1 VSIDFVT
8 GSTTEMGGDMAKI
21 GDRAVVLGASM
32 AGLLTA
38 RALSDFFETV
48 TVVERDVLPDN
59 PVNRRGVPQGRH
71 AHGLLSR
78 GAQALEELFPG
89 LLDELVLAGAP
100 YFDGQDLSKLHY
112 NLGGHRVVSTGSA
125 EDFSAYVTSR
135 PFLEYHVR
143 RRVRA
148 VANVMLLDDHDVV
161 ELTSTPDRGRITG
174 VRTVNRHSREEST
187 LAADLV
193 VDATGRGARTPAWL
207 ESLGYGRPVEDH
219 VVVHLTYTSQALRMR
234 PGALHEMGFIIGVVP
249 GRPTGM
255 FLVGCENDTW
265 LFTAMGMAGREPP
278 CERTAMYEF
287 AEDFTPA
294 HVLPALRAAEPLG
307 EVARHRVP
315 SSQWRRYDKMRR
327 FPDGLLV
334 SGDAICS
341 FNPIYG
347 QGMTVAALEALAL
360 RDCLSR
366 GTNDL
371 PRRFFQAAAGPIR
384 QAWQLAAGGDLAL
397 PEIGGAQPLATRLFN
412 GYVDRV
418 LTAAEFDAAAF
429 NQFARVTSLVD
440 PATRLLRPAMMWRAA
455 TANYRGRQRSSQ
467 PAEPPTLVD
476 STPI

>member
-1 VSIDFVT
+1 
-8 GSTTEMGGDMAKI
+8 
-21 GDRAVVLGASM
+21 
-32 AGLLTA
+32 
-38 RALSDFFETV
+38 
-48 TVVERDVLPDN
+48 
-59 PVNRRGVPQGRH
+59 
-71 AHGLLSR
+71 
-78 GAQALEELFPG
+78 
-89 LLDELVLAGAP
+89 
-100 YFDGQDLSKLHY
+100 
-112 NLGGHRVVSTGSA
+112 
-125 EDFSAYVTSR
+125 
-135 PFLEYHVR
+135 
-143 RRVRA
+143 
-148 VANVMLLDDHDVV
+148 
-161 ELTSTPDRGRITG
+161 
-174 VRTVNRHSREEST
+174 
-187 LAADLV
+187 
-193 VDATGRGARTPAWL
+193 
-207 ESLGYGRPVEDH
+207 
-219 VVVHLTYTSQALRMR
+219 VVHLTYTSQALRMR
-234 PGALHEMGFIIGVVP
+234 PGALHEMAFLIGVVP

-287 AEDFTPA
+287 AEDFTPP
-294 HVLPALRAAEPLG
+294 HALAALLAAEPLG

-366 GTNDL
+366 GTTDL

>member
-1 VSIDFVT
+1 
-8 GSTTEMGGDMAKI
+8 MGGEMAKI
-21 GDRAVVLGASM
+21 GDRAVVLGASV
-32 AGLLTA
+32 AGLVTA
-38 RALSDFFETV
+38 RALRDFFETV

-59 PVNRRGVPQGRH
+59 AVNRRGVPQGRH
-71 AHGLLSR
+71 PHGLLAR

-89 LLDELVLAGAP
+89 LLDELVLAGVP
-100 YFDGQDLSKLHY
+100 YFDGRDMSRLHY
-112 NLGGHRVVSTGSA
+112 NLNGHRIVSTGSA
-125 EDFSAYVTSR
+125 EDFTAYLTSR
-135 PFLEYHVR
+135 PFLEYHLR

-148 VANVMLLDDHDVV
+148 IGNVALLDDHDVV
-161 ELTSTPDRGRITG
+161 ELTSTSDRGRIIG

-207 ESLGYGRPVEDH
+207 ESLGYPRPVEDH
-219 VVVHLTYTSQALRMR
+219 VVVHLTYASQALRMR
-234 PGALHEMGFIIGVVP
+234 PGALHEMGLIIGVVP
-249 GRPTGM
+249 GRPTGA

-265 LFTAMGMAGREPP
+265 LFTVMGMAGGEPP
-278 CERTAMYEF
+278 SERAAMYEF
-287 AEDFTPA
+287 AEEFTPA
-294 HVLPALRAAEPLG
+294 HVLAALRAAEPLG
-307 EVARHRVP
+307 QVARHRVP

-334 SGDAICS
+334 AGDATCS

-366 GTNDL
+366 GTTDL
-371 PRRFFQAAAGPIR
+371 PRRFFKATARPIR

-418 LTAAEFDAAAF
+418 LTAAESDTAAF
-429 NQFARVTSLVD
+429 NQFARVTGLVD
-440 PATRLLRPAMMWRAA
+440 PATRLLRPAMVWRAA
-455 TANYRGRQRSSQ
+455 TARYRRPQRDNS
-467 PAEPPTLVD
+467 PLAEPVTLVD
-476 STPI
+476 SAPVYLGRGDAM

>member
-1 VSIDFVT
+1 
-8 GSTTEMGGDMAKI
+8 MAKI
-21 GDRAVVLGASM
+21 GNHAAVLGASM
-32 AGLLTA
+32 AGLLAA

-48 TVVERDVLPDN
+48 TVVERDVLPDS
-59 PVNRRGVPQGRH
+59 PANRRGVPQGRH
-71 AHGLLSR
+71 PHGLLTR
-78 GAQALEELFPG
+78 GAQVLEELFPG

-100 YFDGQDLSKLHY
+100 YFDGRDLSKLHY
-112 NLGGHRVVSTGSA
+112 NLGGHRAVSTGSA
-125 EDFSAYVTSR
+125 QDFTAYVLTR

-148 VANVMLLDDHDVV
+148 VGNVTLLDDHDVV
-161 ELTSTPDRGRITG
+161 ELRSTPDRGRITG
-174 VRTVNRHSREEST
+174 VRTVNRRSGEEST

-207 ESLGYGRPVEDH
+207 ESLGYGRPVEEH
-219 VVVHLTYTSQALRMR
+219 VVVHLTYASQALRMP
-234 PGALHEMGFIIGVVP
+234 PGALHEMAFAIGVVP

-265 LFTAMGMAGREPP
+265 LFTAMGMARREPP

-287 AEDFTPA
+287 AENFTPA
-294 HVLPALRAAEPLG
+294 HVLAALRAAEPLG

-327 FPDGLLV
+327 FPNGLLV

-366 GTNDL
+366 GADDL
-371 PRRFFQAAAGPIR
+371 SRRFFKAAARPIR

-429 NQFARVTSLVD
+429 NQFGRVTGLVD
-440 PATRLLRPAMMWRAA
+440 PATRLLRPAIMWRAA
-455 TANYRGRQRSSQ
+455 TAKYRRGQLDTQ
-467 PAEPPTLVD
+467 PAKPAILVD

>member
-1 VSIDFVT
+1 
-8 GSTTEMGGDMAKI
+8 MAKI

-32 AGLLTA
+32 AGLLAA
-38 RALSDFFETV
+38 RALCDFFETV

-59 PVNRRGVPQGRH
+59 AASRRGVPQGRH
-71 AHGLLSR
+71 PHGLLTR

-89 LLDELVLAGAP
+89 VLDELLLAGVP
-100 YFDGQDLSKLHY
+100 YFDGRDLSKLHY
-112 NLGGHRVVSTGSA
+112 NLNGHRMISTGSA
-125 EDFSAYVTSR
+125 EDFTAYLISR

-148 VANVMLLDDHDVV
+148 IANVTLLDGHDVV
-161 ELTSTPDRGRITG
+161 ALTSTPDRGRITG
-174 VRTVNRHSREEST
+174 VRTVNRRSREESM

-207 ESLGYGRPVEDH
+207 ESLGYPRPVEEH
-219 VVVHLTYTSQALRMR
+219 VVVHLTYASQALRMR
-234 PGALHEMGFIIGVVP
+234 PGALHEMVLQIGVVP

-255 FLVGCENDTW
+255 VLVGCENDTW

-287 AEDFTPA
+287 AEHFTPP
-294 HVLPALRAAEPLG
+294 HVLAALHAAEPLG

-366 GTNDL
+366 GTSDL
-371 PRRFFQAAAGPIR
+371 SRRFFKAAARPIR

-397 PEIGGAQPLATRLFN
+397 PEIGGAQPLATRLLN

-418 LTAAEFDAAAF
+418 LTAAEFDAAVF
-429 NQFARVTSLVD
+429 NRFARVTALVD

-455 TANYRGRQRSSQ
+455 AAGHRGRQHNRQ
-467 PAEPPTLVD
+467 LAEPAALVG
-476 STPI
+476 SVPV

>member
-1 VSIDFVT
+1 MVFDTGNSIEV
-8 GSTTEMGGDMAKI
+8 GGGMAKI
-21 GDRAVVLGASM
+21 GDHAVVLGASM
-32 AGLLTA
+32 AGLLAA
-38 RALSDFFETV
+38 RALSDFFDTV

-59 PVNRRGVPQGRH
+59 AANRRGVPQGRH
-71 AHGLLSR
+71 LHGLLTR
-78 GAQALEELFPG
+78 GAQVLEELFPG

-100 YFDGQDLSKLHY
+100 YFDGCDLSKLHY
-112 NLGGHRVVSTGSA
+112 NLGGHRMVSTGSA
-125 EDFSAYVTSR
+125 E
-135 PFLEYHVR
+135 E

-148 VANVMLLDDHDVV
+148 IANVTLLDDHDVV
-161 ELTSTPDRGRITG
+161 ALTSTPDCGRITG

-187 LAADLV
+187 LTADLV

-219 VVVHLTYTSQALRMR
+219 VVVHLTYASQVLRMR
-234 PGALHEMGFIIGVVP
+234 PGALHEMVFVIGAVP

-255 FLVGCENDTW
+255 GLAGCENDTW
-265 LFTAMGMAGREPP
+265 LFMVMGMAGQEPP
-278 CERTAMYEF
+278 YERSAMYEF
-287 AEDFTPA
+287 AEDFTPP
-294 HVLPALRAAEPLG
+294 HVLAALRAAEPLG

-341 FNPIYG
+341 FNPSYG

-366 GTNDL
+366 GTTDL
-371 PRRFFQAAAGPIR
+371 PRRFFKAAARPIR

-397 PEIGGAQPLATRLFN
+397 PEIGGAQPPATRLFN
-412 GYVDRV
+412 AYVDRV

-429 NQFARVTSLVD
+429 NQFAKVTSLID

-455 TANYRGRQRSSQ
+455 TANYRGRQRGSQ
-467 PAEPPTLVD
+467 LAEPATLVD

>member
-1 VSIDFVT
+1 
-8 GSTTEMGGDMAKI
+8 MAKI
-21 GDRAVVLGASM
+21 GNHAAVLGASM
-32 AGLLTA
+32 AGLLAA

-48 TVVERDVLPDN
+48 TVVERDVLPDS
-59 PVNRRGVPQGRH
+59 PANRRGVPQGRH
-71 AHGLLSR
+71 PHGLLTR
-78 GAQALEELFPG
+78 GAQVLEELFPG

-100 YFDGQDLSKLHY
+100 YFDGRDLSKVHY
-112 NLGGHRVVSTGSA
+112 NLGGHRAVSTGSA
-125 EDFSAYVTSR
+125 QDFTAYVLTR

-148 VANVMLLDDHDVV
+148 VGNVTLLDDHDVV
-161 ELTSTPDRGRITG
+161 ELRSTPDRGRITG
-174 VRTVNRHSREEST
+174 VRTVNRRSGEEST

-207 ESLGYGRPVEDH
+207 ESLGYGRPVEEH
-219 VVVHLTYTSQALRMR
+219 VVVHLTYASQALRMP
-234 PGALHEMGFIIGVVP
+234 PGALHEMAFVIGVVP

-265 LFTAMGMAGREPP
+265 LFTAMGMARREPP

-287 AEDFTPA
+287 AENFTPA
-294 HVLPALRAAEPLG
+294 HVLAALRAAEPLG

-327 FPDGLLV
+327 FPEGLLV
-334 SGDAICS
+334 AGDAICS

-360 RDCLSR
+360 RDCLSS
-366 GTNDL
+366 GTTEL
-371 PRRFFQAAAGPIR
+371 PRRFFKAAARPIR

-418 LTAAEFDAAAF
+418 LTAAEIDAAAF
-429 NQFARVTSLVD
+429 NQFGRVTGLVD
-440 PATRLLRPAMMWRAA
+440 PATRLLRPAIMWRAA
-455 TANYRGRQRSSQ
+455 TAKYRRGQLDTQ
-467 PAEPPTLVD
+467 PAKPAILVD

>member
-1 VSIDFVT
+1 
-8 GSTTEMGGDMAKI
+8 
-21 GDRAVVLGASM
+21 
-32 AGLLTA
+32 
-38 RALSDFFETV
+38 
-48 TVVERDVLPDN
+48 
-59 PVNRRGVPQGRH
+59 
-71 AHGLLSR
+71 
-78 GAQALEELFPG
+78 
-89 LLDELVLAGAP
+89 
-100 YFDGQDLSKLHY
+100 
-112 NLGGHRVVSTGSA
+112 
-125 EDFSAYVTSR
+125 
-135 PFLEYHVR
+135 
-143 RRVRA
+143 
-148 VANVMLLDDHDVV
+148 
-161 ELTSTPDRGRITG
+161 
-174 VRTVNRHSREEST
+174 
-187 LAADLV
+187 
-193 VDATGRGARTPAWL
+193 
-207 ESLGYGRPVEDH
+207 
-219 VVVHLTYTSQALRMR
+219 VHLTYASQALRIP
-234 PGALHEMGFIIGVVP
+234 PGALHEMASAIGVVP

-255 FLVGCENDTW
+255 FLLGCENDTW
-265 LFTAMGMAGREPP
+265 LFTAMGMARREPP

-294 HVLPALRAAEPLG
+294 HVLAALRAAEPLG

-366 GTNDL
+366 GADDL
-371 PRRFFQAAAGPIR
+371 SRRFFKAAARPIR

-429 NQFARVTSLVD
+429 NQFLRVTGLVD

-455 TANYRGRQRSSQ
+455 TANYRRRQLSTQ
-467 PAEPPTLVD
+467 PAKPAILVD
-476 STPI
+476 SAPI

>member
-1 VSIDFVT
+1 
-8 GSTTEMGGDMAKI
+8 MAKI
-21 GDRAVVLGASM
+21 GNHAAVLGASM
-32 AGLLTA
+32 AGLLAA
-38 RALSDFFETV
+38 RGLSDFFETV
-48 TVVERDVLPDN
+48 TVVERDVLPDS
-59 PVNRRGVPQGRH
+59 PANRRGVPQGRH
-71 AHGLLSR
+71 PHGLLTR
-78 GAQALEELFPG
+78 GAQVLEELFPG

-100 YFDGQDLSKLHY
+100 YFDGRDLSKLHY
-112 NLGGHRVVSTGSA
+112 NLGGHRAVSTGSA
-125 EDFSAYVTSR
+125 QDFNAYVLTR

-148 VANVMLLDDHDVV
+148 VGNVTLLDDYDVV
-161 ELTSTPDRGRITG
+161 ELRSTPDRGRITG
-174 VRTVNRHSREEST
+174 VRTVNRRSGEEST

-207 ESLGYGRPVEDH
+207 ESLGYGRPVEEH
-219 VVVHLTYTSQALRMR
+219 VVVHLTYASLALRMP
-234 PGALHEMGFIIGVVP
+234 PGALHEMAFVIGVVP

-265 LFTAMGMAGREPP
+265 LFTAMGMARREPP

-287 AEDFTPA
+287 AENFTPA
-294 HVLPALRAAEPLG
+294 HVLAALRAAEPLG

-360 RDCLSR
+360 RDCRSR
-366 GTNDL
+366 GADDL
-371 PRRFFQAAAGPIR
+371 SRRFFKAAARPIR

-429 NQFARVTSLVD
+429 NQFARVTGLVD

-455 TANYRGRQRSSQ
+455 TAKYRRPQLNTQ
-467 PAEPPTLVD
+467 PAKPAILVD